1 MHFKTRHLSV
11 YEYPFVDK
19 PTLIN
24 YTVTLALM
32 HTLLKLPPLKWGLLI
47 RSRRRP
53 FSWLAVKK
61 PDASSVNCIL
71 YDVSLLSIMNWF
83 LAWLKE
89 QECFSLNRKS
99 SLSRDRSVLIIQ
111 TRARFFLNCVQESP
125 TGHTCK
131 RTCRTRPA
139 FTLFFCYHFHYFLV
153 LIGGKFKRLNDY

>member
-1 MHFKTRHLSV
+1 MIDNNETSYKIQFT
-11 YEYPFVDK
+11 E
-19 PTLIN
+19 
-24 YTVTLALM
+24 LASGFL
-32 HTLLKLPPLKWGLLI
+32 TANQENG
-47 RSRRRP
+47 RRRLRISEP
-53 FSWLAVKK
+53 
-61 PDASSVNCIL
+61 
-71 YDVSLLSIMNWF
+71 
-83 LAWLKE
+83 WLKE

>member
-11 YEYPFVDK
+11 YEYLFVDT

-32 HTLLKLPPLKWGLLI
+32 HI

-61 PDASSVNCIL
+61 PDANSVNCIL
-71 YDVSLLSIMNWF
+71 YDIIMNWY

-99 SLSRDRSVLIIQ
+99 SLSCDRSVLIIQ

-125 TGHTCK
+125 AGHTCK